1 MTKPMSK
8 TELVAKIAETTEMDK
23 KSVQAVLDQLATTI
37 LDEVGNGGAVTIP
50 GIVKISCRDR
60 PARKVRNPA
69 TGEILDK
76 PADKK
81 AAATVLKAVKDA
93 VLS

>member
-8 TELVAKIAETTEMDK
+8 TELVSSIADALEMDK
-23 KSVQAVLDQLATTI
+23 KSVQAVLDQLSTTI
-37 LDEVGNGGAVTIP
+37 LKEVGNGGAVTIP
-50 GIVKISCRDR
+50 GIVKVSCRDR

-69 TGEILDK
+69 TGEVLDK
-76 PADKK
+76 PADRK

-93 VLS
+93 VNA